1 MPRHLKFWKLHL
13 AMLPSPYVRGDDQR
27 MTFAYFCLSALDLLQ
42 QVHDVVDEKERNE
55 YIDWVYDQQMSA
67 DQGGGFRGSP
77 AASTGHITMTY
88 TALLILAILRDNFA
102 RLDRQ
107 AISVHLSGLQQLD
120 GSFICAQ
127 GSLEKDV
134 RFSYCAFAIAY
145 ILDDWSLMDQDRA
158 IQYMLECQHYEAAFA
173 QEPHL
178 ESHGM

>member
-1 MPRHLKFWKLHL
+1 
-13 AMLPSPYVRGDDQR
+13 
-27 MTFAYFCLSALDLLQ
+27 
-42 QVHDVVDEKERNE
+42 
-55 YIDWVYDQQMSA
+55 
-67 DQGGGFRGSP
+67 
-77 AASTGHITMTY
+77 MTY

-107 AISVHLSGLQQLD
+107 AIGVHLSGLQQLD

-145 ILDDWSLMDQDRA
+145 ILDDRSLMDQDRA